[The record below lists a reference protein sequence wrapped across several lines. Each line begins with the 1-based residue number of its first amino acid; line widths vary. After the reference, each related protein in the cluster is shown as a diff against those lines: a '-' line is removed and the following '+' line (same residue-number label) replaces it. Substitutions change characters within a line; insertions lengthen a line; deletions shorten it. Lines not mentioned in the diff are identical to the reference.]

1 MRLMRTASHSL
12 HAPPHLVLMHSLQRR
27 NKVIHSEKPGR
38 HHLPK
43 AVMSRFPVAG
53 QGMHW
58 YTDKPAFKISKQRN
72 RKAIFDLELQWQWYK
87 SSRAYTLSHFSL
99 SMAFPRQE
107 YWSGL
112 PAISFSRGSS
122 WPRDRTQFSFLA
134 GRFFTTWVAL
144 AWWGLAAKE
153 GRDLSIFVCWKA
165 RDHSKKIL
173 KIRETA
179 SLQSSRGGR
188 TGKIKITD
196 ERLNLK

>member
-12 HAPPHLVLMHSLQRR
+12 RAPPHLVLMHSLQRR

-72 RKAIFDLELQWQWYK
+72 RKAIFDLELQWPWYK

-112 PAISFSRGSS
+112 PCPHPGNLPDPGI
-122 WPRDRTQFSFLA
+122 
-134 GRFFTTWVAL
+134 
-144 AWWGLAAKE
+144 K
-153 GRDLSIFVCWKA
+153 
-165 RDHSKKIL
+165 
-173 KIRETA
+173 TA
-179 SLQSSRGGR
+179 SLMSPALEAGSLSLAQPGKPVSPSPPELISNSQHDVTKAEFGR
-188 TGKIKITD
+188 KCPEVESGS
-196 ERLNLK
+196 L